1 MLHIL
6 RTMRS
11 SAIVLAMLM
20 LVLSICVLTP
30 AAAASGDAAGLSATA
45 RTLTEQKNYTE
56 ALEAYDQA
64 ITIAPAY
71 ADAWDGRA
79 DVLNRVHMYTA
90 DPLATLNLALNA
102 SDRSLALNASS
113 VNAWI
118 NHGLILYNI
127 GYYYHDQLNDNTTA
141 SLYYNKQL
149 DAFDK
154 AISLEP
160 DNADA
165 WFNKAYALCG
175 MGRCNEGVTAF
186 KKVQQ
191 LNPDYPYLEGNLK
204 NAEKLAEIQTPFYIK
219 YAVEIVLAVIVIIG
233 AVLWFVAVR
242 KKYP

>member
-6 RTMRS
+6 RTMKS

-20 LVLSICVLTP
+20 LVLSIFVITP

-45 RTLTEQKNYTE
+45 RTLTEEKNYTE
-56 ALEAYDQA
+56 ALQAYDQA
-64 ITIAPAY
+64 ITIDPAY

-118 NHGLILYNI
+118 NRGLILYNI
-127 GYYYHDQLNDNTTA
+127 GYYYQDQLNDKATANT
-141 SLYYNKQL
+141 YYNKQL

-154 AISLEP
+154 AISLQP
-160 DNADA
+160 DNSDA

-191 LNPDYPYLEGNLK
+191 LNPDYPHLEGNLK
-204 NAEKLAEIQTPFYIK
+204 NAEILAESQTPFYIK
-219 YAVEIVLAVIVIIG
+219 YAVEIVMGIIVIIG

-242 KKYP
+242 KKY